1 MNKLPI
7 QVAERRRLGLRQVR
21 NVVKNKDMGDFF
33 KVKF

>member
-7 QVAERRRLGLRQVR
+7 QVAERRSLGLRQVR
-21 NVVKNKDMGDFF
+21 NVVQNKNIGDFF